1 MCNAMLDENEMD
13 RLPFGRTDFS
23 SIRRDENIYVDK
35 TEMVRRLARIKGA
48 PVFLSRPRRFGK
60 SLLTSTFE
68 SLFSSGL
75 ADFEGLD
82 IDTGKNKWADTTYKV
97 VRFDLSVVANSAP
110 ADLRIYL
117 NNKMIREIYG
127 NNHYLMTSGNNETC
141 QPGVILDNIRGD
153 KDIADKSIVFLIDE
167 YDSPVT
173 HHLNRGQVLN
183 DISDILDSFFAGI
196 KSAERIFRFVFV
208 TGITRIA
215 HISLFSIFNNI
226 YDISADDDYATL
238 LGITEDELHKY
249 FDPYVRNAAAVL
261 DMSVSDV
268 YAKMKS
274 VYNGFQF
281 SIGNEETVYNPWS
294 VISFLKNP
302 KNGFR
307 NYWYSTSGGTPT
319 ALVRYLENA
328 DSLEIFNKLS
338 DSVKEEENRDNIV
351 TFDEITAKSE
361 SFQIP
366 MKMLL
371 LQTGYFTLRTVS
383 FPYGKIAVPNEEV
396 AESLIR
402 LSLDVHNLKSD
413 PFTDIELLNLEKLT
427 DSKDIPAVFRLFNA
441 ILCENVSSNSP
452 AFNNENSIRDI
463 IYARIPEKG
472 ILKSKE
478 MNNCHGYSDLE
489 IKTKATKLVIEFK
502 RMRDGVSQKAAMKEA
517 LHQLTTHEY
526 GATPA
531 QIEIIRVGMVI
542 SPKER
547 CIKAYEILEEKPD
560 KSEQA
565 RDSSV

>member
-1 MCNAMLDENEMD
+1 MSDPILSSKDLKN
-13 RLPFGRTDFS
+13 LPYAATTFS
-23 SIRRDENIYVDK
+23 ALRKRGKVYVDK
-35 TEMVRRLARIKGA
+35 TAMIAELADNEDA

-68 SLFSSGL
+68 SLFSKGL
-75 ADFEGLD
+75 ADFKGLE
-82 IDTGKNKWADTTYKV
+82 IDTGKNKWIDTTYKV
-97 VRFDLSVVANSAP
+97 VRFDLSIVANSSP
-110 ADLRIYL
+110 SDLRMYL
-117 NNKMIREIYG
+117 NDTMISEIYG
-127 NNHYLMTSGNNETC
+127 NNHYLMTSGINETR
-141 QPGVILDNIRGD
+141 QPGVILAKIRDD

-173 HHLNRGQVLN
+173 HNINRGQVLKEV
-183 DISDILDSFFAGI
+183 SDILDSFFAGI
-196 KSAERIFRFVFV
+196 KFAERIFRFVFV

-215 HISLFSIFNNI
+215 HVSLFSLFNNI
-226 YDISADDDYATL
+226 CDISADDDYATL

-351 TFDEITAKSE
+351 TFNEITAKSE

-371 LQTGYFTLRTVS
+371 LQTGYFTLRNVS
-383 FPYGKIAVPNEEV
+383 FPYGKIVVPNEEV

-526 GATPA
+526 GAPPA
-531 QIEIIRVGMVI
+531 EIEIIRVGMVI
-542 SPKER
+542 SPEER
-547 CIKAYEILEEKPD
+547 CIKAYEILKEEPA
-560 KSEQA
+560 QN
-565 RDSSV
+565 

>member
-1 MCNAMLDENEMD
+1 MSDPILSSKDLKK
-13 RLPFGRTDFS
+13 LPYAATTFTALRQRGKV
-23 SIRRDENIYVDK
+23 YVDK
-35 TEMVRRLARIKGA
+35 TAMIAELADNEDA

-68 SLFSSGL
+68 SLFSRGL
-75 ADFEGLD
+75 ADFKDLD

-97 VRFDLSVVANSAP
+97 VRFDLSVVANSSP

-127 NNHYLMTSGNNETC
+127 NNHYLMTSGNNETS

-183 DISDILDSFFAGI
+183 DITYILDSFFAGI
-196 KSAERIFRFVFV
+196 KSAERIFHFVFV

-215 HISLFSIFNNI
+215 HISLFSLFNNI
-226 YDISADDDYATL
+226 RDISADDDYATL
-238 LGITEDELHKY
+238 LGITEDELHRY

-261 DMSVSDV
+261 DMSVPDV

-281 SIGNEETVYNPWS
+281 SIGNVETVYNPWS
-294 VISFLKNP
+294 VLSFLSNP
-302 KNGFR
+302 KNGFL

-319 ALVRYLENA
+319 ALLKYLENA

-351 TFDEITAKSE
+351 TFNEITAKSE

-371 LQTGYFTLRTVS
+371 LQTGYFTLRNVS
-383 FPYGKIAVPNEEV
+383 FPYGKIVVPNEEV

-542 SPKER
+542 SPEER
-547 CIKAYEILEEKPD
+547 CIKAYEILNEEHG
-560 KSEQA
+560 QN
-565 RDSSV
+565 

>member
-1 MCNAMLDENEMD
+1 MSDPILSSKDIKN
-13 RLPFGRTDFS
+13 LPYAATTFS
-23 SIRRDENIYVDK
+23 ALRQRGKVYVDK
-35 TEMVRRLARIKGA
+35 TAMIAELADNEDA

-60 SLLTSTFE
+60 SLLISTFE
-68 SLFSSGL
+68 SLFSKGL
-75 ADFEGLD
+75 ADFKGLE

-97 VRFDLSVVANSAP
+97 VCFDLSIVANSSP

-127 NNHYLMTSGNNETC
+127 NNHYLMTSGNNVTS
-141 QPGVILDNIRGD
+141 QPGVILDNIKGD
-153 KDIADKSIVFLIDE
+153 KDIANKSIVFLIDE

-215 HISLFSIFNNI
+215 HVSLFSLFNNI
-226 YDISADDDYATL
+226 RDISADNDYATL
-238 LGITEDELHKY
+238 LGITEDELHRY

-261 DMSVSDV
+261 DMSVPDV

-281 SIGNEETVYNPWS
+281 SIGNVETVYNPWS
-294 VISFLKNP
+294 VLSFLSNP
-302 KNGFR
+302 KNGFL

-319 ALVRYLENA
+319 VLLRYLEKA

-338 DSVKEEENRDNIV
+338 DSVNEEENRDNIV
-351 TFDEITAKSE
+351 TFNEISAKSE
-361 SFQIP
+361 SWQIP

-371 LQTGYFTLRTVS
+371 LQTGYFTLRNVS
-383 FPYGKIAVPNEEV
+383 FPYGKIVVPNEEV

-517 LHQLTTHEY
+517 LRQLATHEY

-531 QIEIIRVGMVI
+531 EIEIIRVGMVI
-542 SPKER
+542 SPEER
-547 CIKAYEILEEKPD
+547 CIKAYEILNEEPA
-560 KSEQA
+560 QN
-565 RDSSV
+565 

>member
-1 MCNAMLDENEMD
+1 M
-13 RLPFGRTDFS
+13 
-23 SIRRDENIYVDK
+23 
-35 TEMVRRLARIKGA
+35 
-48 PVFLSRPRRFGK
+48 
-60 SLLTSTFE
+60 
-68 SLFSSGL
+68 
-75 ADFEGLD
+75 
-82 IDTGKNKWADTTYKV
+82 
-97 VRFDLSVVANSAP
+97 
-110 ADLRIYL
+110 
-117 NNKMIREIYG
+117 
-127 NNHYLMTSGNNETC
+127 
-141 QPGVILDNIRGD
+141 
-153 KDIADKSIVFLIDE
+153 
-167 YDSPVT
+167 
-173 HHLNRGQVLN
+173 NRGQVLN

-215 HISLFSIFNNI
+215 RASLFSLFNNI
-226 YDISADDDYATL
+226 RDISADDDYATL
-238 LGITEDELHKY
+238 LGITEDELHRY

-261 DMSVSDV
+261 DMSVPDV

-281 SIGNEETVYNPWS
+281 SIGNVETVYNPWS
-294 VISFLKNP
+294 VLSFLSNP

-338 DSVKEEENRDNIV
+338 DSVKEEKNRDNIV

-361 SFQIP
+361 SWQIP

-371 LQTGYFTLRTVS
+371 LQTGYFTLRNVS
-383 FPYGKIAVPNEEV
+383 FPYGKIVVPNEEV

-542 SPKER
+542 SPEER
-547 CIKAYEILEEKPD
+547 CIKAYEILNEEHG
-560 KSEQA
+560 QN
-565 RDSSV
+565 

>member
-1 MCNAMLDENEMD
+1 MGDPILSSKDIKN
-13 RLPFGRTDFS
+13 LPYAATTFS
-23 SIRRDENIYVDK
+23 ALRQRSKVYVDK
-35 TEMVRRLARIKGA
+35 TAMIAELADNEDA
-48 PVFLSRPRRFGK
+48 PVFLTRPRRFGK
-60 SLLTSTFE
+60 SLLVSTFE
-68 SLFSSGL
+68 SLFFRGL
-75 ADFEGLD
+75 ADFKGLE

-97 VRFDLSVVANSAP
+97 VRFDLSVVANSSP
-110 ADLRIYL
+110 ADLRMYL
-117 NNKMIREIYG
+117 NDKMIREIYG
-127 NNHYLMTSGNNETC
+127 NNHHLMTSGKNETR
-141 QPGVILDNIRGD
+141 QPGVILAKIRDD

-215 HISLFSIFNNI
+215 HISLFSLFNNI
-226 YDISADDDYATL
+226 RDISADDDYATL
-238 LGITEDELHKY
+238 LGITENELHRY

-261 DMSVSDV
+261 DMSVPDV

-281 SIGNEETVYNPWS
+281 SIGNVETVYNPWS
-294 VISFLKNP
+294 VLSFLSNP
-302 KNGFR
+302 KNGFL

-319 ALVRYLENA
+319 ALLRYLENA

-351 TFDEITAKSE
+351 TFNEITAKSE
-361 SFQIP
+361 SWQIP

-383 FPYGKIAVPNEEV
+383 FPYGKIVVPNEEV

-531 QIEIIRVGMVI
+531 EIKIIRVGMVI
-542 SPKER
+542 SPEER
-547 CIKAYEILEEKPD
+547 CIKAYEILKEEPA
-560 KSEQA
+560 QN
-565 RDSSV
+565 